1 MPKIVFK
8 ELTLN
13 DQAYIIKYN
22 HRDTFYLRIK
32 REGKRYTNVSLKTE
46 DLDVAK
52 KNALATYM
60 EIASEPAK
68 SRTRRF
74 GFDAACDEF
83 LQEKEKQAF
92 RKQISGRSHNTY
104 SQRIRQRIIPYAKFA
119 GVKVLGDIEKKTFET
134 YKDYY
139 LDIQTKGK
147 WKTATSGLAPSTINS
162 DISTLKEFLAW
173 CVKKEYLD
181 PRKVG
186 DITRARDNK
195 NYREE
200 ANPAFFPDEFARM
213 KDQLYKFDTKCKDEE
228 DKWKKRWFINYI
240 LFQYQLG
247 SRPHETALIRCGG
260 TRVEKRSDD
269 KLIGIVEI
277 PSNTKRGRRTSIMNG
292 NTLRKVLS
300 HLRKGIKI
308 RNQQIEKYNE
318 YIKEE
323 LSLKELGVDRN
334 KDISVKPNPR
344 YYDKDGKIDIAKV
357 KKRFPKIN
365 PETLQYDLLDP
376 VSNDDL
382 LMMNPFLSGRKMYHP
397 EHTRGW
403 WKDVLSACG
412 FQEHYTLYSLRST
425 HITHALLKG
434 MNIRKIAENCG
445 TSENEITS
453 TYQRLNNL
461 LNKDELGF
469 FKDKVEESFVG
480 EGDS

>member
-1 MPKIVFK
+1 MPKIIFK

-74 GFDAACDEF
+74 GFDSACDEF
-83 LQEKEKQAF
+83 LAEKEKQAF
-92 RKQISGRSHNTY
+92 RKQISQRSHNTY

-119 GVKVLGDIEKKTFET
+119 GVKVLGDIEKKTFEG

-139 LDIQTKGK
+139 LDIQIKGK

-162 DISTLKEFLAW
+162 DISTLKEFLSW

-186 DITRARDNK
+186 DIPRARDQK

-200 ANPAFFPDEFARM
+200 SNPAFFPDEFARM

>member
-46 DLDVAK
+46 DLEVAK

-74 GFDAACDEF
+74 GFDSACDEF
-83 LQEKEKQAF
+83 LAEKEKQAF
-92 RKQISGRSHNTY
+92 RKQITERSHNTY

-119 GVKVLGDIEKKTFET
+119 GVKVLGDIEKKTFEG
-134 YKDYY
+134 YKDFY

-147 WKTATSGLAPSTINS
+147 WKVATSGLAPSTINS
-162 DISTLKEFLAW
+162 DITTLREFLSW

-186 DITRARDNK
+186 EVPRARDQK

-200 ANPAFFPDEFARM
+200 SNPAFFPDEFARM
-213 KDQLYKFDTKCKDEE
+213 KDELYKFDTKCRDEE
-228 DKWKKRWFINYI
+228 DKWKKRWFIHYI

-247 SRPHETALIRCGG
+247 TRPHETALIRCGG
-260 TRVEKRSDD
+260 TRVEKRTDG

-292 NTLRKVLS
+292 NTLRKVIT

-308 RNQQIEKYNE
+308 RNDQIELFNKRLV
-318 YIKEE
+318 EE
-323 LSLKELGVDRN
+323 MQDIPTDRLLK
-334 KDISVKPNPR
+334 R
-344 YYDKDGKIDIAKV
+344 YRYL
-357 KKRFPKIN
+357 N
-365 PETLQYDLLDP
+365 PETRQYDLLNP

-382 LMMNPFLSGRKMYHP
+382 LMMNPFLSSRKMYHS
-397 EHTRGW
+397 EHIRGW
-403 WKDVLSACG
+403 WKDILSACA
-412 FQEHYTLYSLRST
+412 FQEKYTLYSLRST

-445 TSENEITS
+445 TSESEITN

-480 EGDS
+480 EGES

>member
-1 MPKIVFK
+1 MPKIIFK

-13 DQAYIIKYN
+13 DQAFIIKYN

-186 DITRARDNK
+186 DIPRARDQK

-200 ANPAFFPDEFARM
+200 SNPAFFPDEFARM